1 LYKRRNEVPPFSLR
15 GFAGTGYAIR
25 YEIFRGECPQPH
37 IDRLVERAK
46 AEKSTVVV
54 GISGDKILDTAK
66 DVAYYA
72 GLPVDIIPTVA
83 STDSPCSSLSV
94 IYQDNGEFDRYLFW
108 TAVRI
113 WCWWTQM

>member
-1 LYKRRNEVPPFSLR
+1 MSIIKKSPSKYVHS
-15 GFAGTGYAIR
+15 TGMLQQLDQYL
-25 YEIFRGECPQPH
+25 Q
-37 IDRLVERAK
+37 AK

>member
-1 LYKRRNEVPPFSLR
+1 MR

-113 WCWWTQM
+113 WCLWTQM